1 MPRELGETLMADP
14 LISILI
20 NNYNYAQFLREA
32 IDSALAQSYP
42 HIEIVVVDDGST
54 DGSRE
59 VISSYGSA
67 LTVVFKENGGQASA
81 FNAGV
86 TASRGDILC
95 FLDSDDYFHP
105 NKIARIAEVYRSL
118 DPAKPLMVHHLLRIC
133 RTDMQPDPDEI
144 WGTIHDNP
152 LNLLDYARKY

>member
-1 MPRELGETLMADP
+1 MADP

-20 NNYNYAQFLREA
+20 NNYNYARFLREA

-42 HIEIVVVDDGST
+42 HAEIVVVDDGAT

-59 VISSYGSA
+59 VIASYGSA
-67 LTVVFKENGGQASA
+67 LTVVVKENGGQASA

-95 FLDSDDYFHP
+95 VLDSDDYFHP
-105 NKIARIAEVYRSL
+105 NKIARIAEACRHL
-118 DPAKPLMVHHLLRIC
+118 DPTTP
-133 RTDMQPDPDEI
+133 
-144 WGTIHDNP
+144 
-152 LNLLDYARKY
+152 